1 MRVGVLGSGS
11 VGQAFGSALIRL
23 GHPAKLGSRTPKS
36 PALTAWVS
44 RIGASASAGTFA
56 EAAAFGEVIALATFG
71 MATGE
76 AIDLA
81 EASNF
86 DGKVVID
93 ITNPLV
99 HAEGGAPTLGVGFT
113 DSLGEQNQ
121 RRLPGARVVK
131 AFNSVGAPHFFHPQ
145 LPGGP
150 PTMFLCGNNA
160 EAKAT
165 VSGLISDFG
174 WTPLDVGGIE
184 MSRVL
189 EPLCILWV
197 AAAMKL
203 GSWDI
208 AFRVLRK

>member
-1 MRVGVLGSGS
+1 MSGS
-11 VGQAFGSALIRL
+11 QTPLANKTNDAFPR
-23 GHPAKLGSRTPKS
+23 
-36 PALTAWVS
+36 
-44 RIGASASAGTFA
+44 
-56 EAAAFGEVIALATFG
+56 
-71 MATGE
+71 
-76 AIDLA
+76 
-81 EASNF
+81 
-86 DGKVVID
+86 
-93 ITNPLV
+93 
-99 HAEGGAPTLGVGFT
+99 
-113 DSLGEQNQ
+113 
-121 RRLPGARVVK
+121 ARVVK